1 MLLFA
6 HTREKYRVQRAIRA
20 TALHDFAATPAKGLE
35 WVRSTMP
42 IPGGPVKSRL
52 AASLIISVAVITGA
66 TGCSM
71 ISPVATKIDYS
82 PSDGVNVPDSGTILV
97 RNAFIVATEDG
108 SNGNLIAAFI
118 NESDK
123 NDSVSIEVDGLSP
136 LLVKVPVGE
145 PVSLGANTDP
155 LLIEGLDAMP
165 GSTVAVYFQSGAAEG
180 ELVQVPVLDGSLS
193 YYAEFVPTTK

>member
-1 MLLFA
+1 M
-6 HTREKYRVQRAIRA
+6 
-20 TALHDFAATPAKGLE
+20 
-35 WVRSTMP
+35 
-42 IPGGPVKSRL
+42 KSRL

-71 ISPVATKIDYS
+71 ISPVATKIEYS
-82 PSDGVNVPDSGTILV
+82 PSDGVNVPGDGPIQV

-108 SNGNLIAAFI
+108 STGNLVAAFVNEGDK
-118 NESDK
+118 NESI
-123 NDSVSIEVDGLSP
+123 SIEIDGLAP

-145 PVSLGANTDP
+145 PVSLGANADP

-165 GSTVAVYFQSGAAEG
+165 GSTVAVYFQSGSAEG

-193 YYAEFVPTTK
+193 YYADLVPTTK